1 MLRARCLLPRASYC
15 AAAVHQPAHQ
25 LESQAAQSIE
35 RQAAQGIGHPY
46 GCLSHPAVLTLTHA
60 RHSTRYLPNVLR
72 SKPIITDLV
81 SPEFLKWNMTINPE
95 NFTPLMSYPEGG

>member
-1 MLRARCLLPRASYC
+1 MLCARCLLPRASYC

-25 LESQAAQSIE
+25 LESQAAQ
-35 RQAAQGIGHPY
+35 GIGHPY
-46 GCLSHPAVLTLTHA
+46 GCLSHPADLTLTHA
-60 RHSTRYLPNVLR
+60 RYLPNVLR